1 MTLIVW
7 KFEFDVMRCDFTKR
21 YPWVSRALRRIRLQ
35 TELAYSLPCRFFI
48 GELMGGSKTSFC
60 SLDPL
65 PIPAPPTVAVHPNV
79 A

>member
-7 KFEFDVMRCDFTKR
+7 KFEFDVMRRDFTKR
-21 YPWVSRALRRIRLQ
+21 YPWRALRRIRFQ
-35 TELAYSLPCRFFI
+35 FEFVYSLSCRLFI
-48 GELMGGSKTSFC
+48 GELMDGSKTSFC
-60 SLDPL
+60 SLNPL